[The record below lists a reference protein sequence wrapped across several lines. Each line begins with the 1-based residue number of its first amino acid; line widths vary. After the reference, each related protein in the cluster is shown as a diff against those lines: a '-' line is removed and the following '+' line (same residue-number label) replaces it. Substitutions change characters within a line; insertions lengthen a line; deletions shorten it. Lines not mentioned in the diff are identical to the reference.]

1 MSPTEA
7 VSMTVRRMAYWEGFS
22 ACFMKEWT
30 FLNALLLEYQ
40 VNSFCDAGSGIDESS
55 SNG

>member
-1 MSPTEA
+1 
-7 VSMTVRRMAYWEGFS
+7 MAYWEGFS

-55 SNG
+55 SNGGMSKTKAASF